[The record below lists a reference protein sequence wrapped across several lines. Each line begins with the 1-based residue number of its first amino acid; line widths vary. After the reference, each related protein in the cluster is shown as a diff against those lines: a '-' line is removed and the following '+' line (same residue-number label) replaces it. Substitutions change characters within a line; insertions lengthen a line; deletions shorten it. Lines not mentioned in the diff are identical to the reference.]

1 MKRLPIILLFASL
14 ILAAG
19 CRDLLEEDLDGYG
32 LVLLTPPD
40 AYSTSANVV
49 VLRWETVPRA
59 EGYRVQVA
67 TPDFQN
73 PVLLLHDSLV
83 TSNTFSLSLSPGT
96 YRWRVRGENPNSH
109 TSYYERTLTITEAAS
124 LEGLTP
130 LLSAPVNNSVTS
142 ADTIVFSWQAL
153 PGADDHRFEVRVGDS
168 NGSLVHASITA
179 ASEVRMGDLSE
190 GTYAWGVQGQNAT
203 SASLFAY
210 RGITIDRT
218 APGQPTLIAPANSA
232 ELPNAPFTFQ
242 WTSGTNAGTTAT
254 DSLFVN
260 DADEQAVRRTLM
272 TATSY
277 EDSLGLGTYTWHIRT
292 TDAAGNGASS
302 TTRTFTIE

>member
-1 MKRLPIILLFASL
+1 MKRLPL
-14 ILAAG
+14 ILFITALILTTG

-40 AYSTSANVV
+40 GYSTSANVV
-49 VLRWETVPRA
+49 ELRWESVPRA

-73 PVLLLHDSLV
+73 PVSLLHDSLV
-83 TSNTFSLSLSPGT
+83 TSNTFSLSLSPGA
-96 YRWRVRGENPNSH
+96 YRWRVRAENPNSH
-109 TSYYERTLTITEAAS
+109 TSYYERALTITESAS

-130 LLSAPVNNSVTS
+130 LLSAPVNNSVTA
-142 ADTIVFSWQAL
+142 ADTIIFNWQAL
-153 PGADDHRFEVRVGDS
+153 PGADDHRFEVRVGDA

-179 ASEVRMGDLSE
+179 ATEVRMGGFSE

-210 RGITIDRT
+210 RTLTIDRT
-218 APGQPTLIAPANSA
+218 APGQPTLTAPANSA

-242 WTSGTNAGTTAT
+242 WTSGQNAGTSAT

-260 DADEQAVRRTLM
+260 DTDEQTVRRALM
-272 TATSY
+272 NATSY
-277 EDSLGLGTYTWHIRT
+277 EDSLGLGTYTWYIRT
-292 TDAAGNGASS
+292 TDAAGNGTSS